1 MITNA
6 IVLGSIMLAVLYFL
20 VWLLR
25 SDFREQIERPK
36 HHFQD
41 QIKAYEQR
49 IFDQE
54 SEKSK

>member
-6 IVLGSIMLAVLYFL
+6 IVLGSIILAVLYFL
-20 VWLLR
+20 TWLIR

-41 QIKAYEQR
+41 RVKAYDQGVFEQ
-49 IFDQE
+49 E
-54 SEKSK
+54 NGK